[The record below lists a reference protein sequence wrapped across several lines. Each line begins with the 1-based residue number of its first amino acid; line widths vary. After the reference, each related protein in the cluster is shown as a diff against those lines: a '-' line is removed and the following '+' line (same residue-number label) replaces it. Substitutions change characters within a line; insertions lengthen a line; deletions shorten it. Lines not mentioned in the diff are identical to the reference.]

1 MKGRMDDLL
10 IHLSPVLYPD
20 PISTRVHTANIA
32 RLQRRVPKAA
42 NLFPPERD
50 AGDRMLQRASQPR
63 RHLPVHARR
72 ILVSGGI
79 GII

>member
-1 MKGRMDDLL
+1 M
-10 IHLSPVLYPD
+10 
-20 PISTRVHTANIA
+20 HTANIA

-42 NLFPPERD
+42 NLLPPERD

-79 GII
+79 FTISITYVLICNGFEAFNQ

>member
-1 MKGRMDDLL
+1 M
-10 IHLSPVLYPD
+10 
-20 PISTRVHTANIA
+20 HTANIA

-42 NLFPPERD
+42 NLLPPERD

-72 ILVSGGI
+72 ILVSGEICDITYVFIRNGFEAFDQ
-79 GII
+79 